1 MELFLTIIFRGIN
14 RIKCLFFMKIM
25 PFINRMKLQ
34 AFGIEY
40 DINCR
45 IMAHCAIITGRDS
58 QVSIGKNFRLV
69 SSDLIN
75 PLCKNKACINVSE
88 RASLQIGNNCGMS
101 SPTMWVRKSV
111 KIGNNV
117 NFGGGCILFD
127 TDAHSLNYLHRRDGI
142 TDMANRVDKE
152 IVIDD
157 DVLIGANTI
166 ILKGVH
172 IGARSVI
179 GAGSVVTKDIPADS
193 IAAGN
198 PAKVIKKINLI

>member
-1 MELFLTIIFRGIN
+1 MEFFLSIIFRGIN
-14 RIKCLFFMKIM
+14 RIKCLFFINIM
-25 PFINRMKLQ
+25 PSINRIKLQ

-40 DINCR
+40 DKNCQ
-45 IMAHCAIITGRDS
+45 IMAHCTIITGRSS

-88 RASLQIGNNCGMS
+88 NACLQIGDNCGMS
-101 SPTMWVRKSV
+101 SPTIWVRKSV

-117 NFGGGCILFD
+117 NLGGGCLLFD
-127 TDAHSLNYLHRRDGI
+127 TDAHSLNYLHRRNGI
-142 TDMANRVDKE
+142 TDMANRIDKE
-152 IVIDD
+152 IIIDD
-157 DVLIGANTI
+157 DVLVGANTI

-179 GAGSVVTKDIPADS
+179 GAGSVVTKDIPEDS
-193 IAAGN
+193 IVAGN

>member
-1 MELFLTIIFRGIN
+1 MKFFLIIIFKGIN
-14 RIKCLFFMKIM
+14 RIKCLFFLNIM
-25 PFINRMKLQ
+25 PFINRMKLR
-34 AFGIEY
+34 AFGIKY
-40 DINCR
+40 NKNCR
-45 IMAHCAIITGRDS
+45 IMAHCTIITGKSS
-58 QVSIGKNFRLV
+58 QVSIGKNFSLV

-75 PLCKNKACINVSE
+75 PLCKNNACINVSE
-88 RASLQIGNNCGMS
+88 NACLQIGDNCGMS
-101 SPTMWVRKSV
+101 SPTLWVGKSI

-117 NFGGGCILFD
+117 NLGGECILFD

-142 TDMANRVDKE
+142 TDMANRIDKE
-152 IVIDD
+152 IIIDD

-198 PAKVIKKINLI
+198 PVKVIKKINDI

>member
-1 MELFLTIIFRGIN
+1 MKFFLTIIFRGIN
-14 RIKCLFFMKIM
+14 RIKCLFFINIM
-25 PFINRMKLQ
+25 PSINRIKLQ
-34 AFGIEY
+34 AFSIEY
-40 DINCR
+40 NKNCR
-45 IMAHCAIITGRDS
+45 IMAPCTIITGRTS

-88 RASLQIGNNCGMS
+88 NACLLIGDNCGMS
-101 SPTMWVRKSV
+101 SPTIWVQKSV

-117 NFGGGCILFD
+117 NFGGGCLLFD
-127 TDAHSLNYLHRRDGI
+127 TDAHSLNYLHRRNGI
-142 TDMANRVDKE
+142 TDMANRIDKE
-152 IVIDD
+152 IIIDD
-157 DVLIGANTI
+157 DVLVGANTI

-179 GAGSVVTKDIPADS
+179 GAGSVVTKDIPEDS
-193 IAAGN
+193 IVAGN

>member
-14 RIKCLFFMKIM
+14 RIKCLFFMNIM

-101 SPTMWVRKSV
+101 SPTIWVRKSV